1 MKKVVCKLSGF
12 LLAAVI
18 ALSGCTM
25 AYTGQ
30 AEVEKQSFVQQKQY
44 ALITIASNKEYS
56 GEQGFFQMFQDNDEI
71 AGINTQPVIDELV
84 PSIRA
89 KFART
94 GYFTSVPMKIIV
106 NHQAYKELEED
117 EKLYKKAFLK
127 NDLNVAKGY
136 KYFADKE
143 KLALLA
149 RGLDVDG
156 VICVKMFFSV
166 HAAKSVLG
174 AASSSFLG
182 GIPLSFGSKEYSAM
196 VTTSVTAYDA
206 DGNQIWEDTV
216 VKEAEPGD
224 STMIVAMDFSDLQG
238 TDFTKMHPSSILIAQ
253 HSVDV
258 VVQRFKDTMEGK
270 ETDSFQRVK
279 DDKTKEVSLS
289 KS

>member
-1 MKKVVCKLSGF
+1 MKTAGWKLSG
-12 LLAAVI
+12 LWLVAVI
-18 ALSGCTM
+18 TLSGCTM

-30 AEVEKQSFVQQKQY
+30 AEVEKQSFVQQKHY

-56 GEQGFFQMFQDNDEI
+56 GEQGFFQMFQDNEEI

-89 KFART
+89 KFAKT
-94 GYFTSVPMKIIV
+94 GYFTSVPMKTIV
-106 NHQAYKELEED
+106 NHESYKALDED
-117 EKLYKKAFLK
+117 EKLYTKAFFK

-136 KYFADKE
+136 KYFSDKE
-143 KLALLA
+143 KLATLA
-149 RGLDVDG
+149 RGLNVDG

-182 GIPLSFGSKEYSAM
+182 GIPLSFGSKEYSAA

-224 STMIVAMDFSDLQG
+224 STMIIAMDFSDLNG
-238 TDFTKMHPSSILIAQ
+238 TDFTKMHPSTVRIAE

-279 DDKTKEVSLS
+279 DDKTKEATLS